1 MKKFDILPH
10 TADGKFRAYGK
21 DIEEQFGNAVLA
33 MFSFMF
39 KLEDVKPKIKKKVTA
54 KGKDEKSLLYNWL
67 EEFLVLLDLDAFIP
81 SKIEEIKIKKTDKG
95 FEISGIILGDKVGE
109 HQHIGSVKAMTYAE
123 MEITPEYAQVV
134 VDL

>member
-1 MKKFDILPH
+1 MKKFDILEH

-21 DIEEQFGNAVLA
+21 SLEEQFGNALLA

-39 KLEDVKPKIKKKVTA
+39 NLADVKAKIKKKIKV
-54 KGKDEKSLLYNWL
+54 KGKDKQALLYNWL
-67 EEFLVLLDLDAFIP
+67 EEFLVLLDIDAFIP
-81 SKIEEIKIKKTDKG
+81 KKVEEIKISETEDG
-95 FEISGIILGDKVGE
+95 FEVHAILLGDSVGE

-123 MEITPEYAQVV
+123 MEITPEYVQVV

>member
-21 DIEEQFGNAVLA
+21 DLEEQFGNAVLA

-39 KLEDVKPKIKKKVTA
+39 KLEDVKPKIKKKVNA
-54 KGKDEKSLLYNWL
+54 KGKDKKALLYNWL

-81 SKIEEIKIKKTDKG
+81 SKIEDIKIKKTADG
-95 FEISGIILGDKVGE
+95 FEINGIVLGDKVGE

-123 MEITPEYAQVV
+123 MEITDKYVQVV

>member
-1 MKKFDILPH
+1 MKKFDILEH

-21 DIEEQFGNAVLA
+21 NLEEQFGNAVLA
-33 MFSFMF
+33 MFSFIF
-39 KLEDVKPKIKKKVTA
+39 NLDDVKAKIKKKVHV
-54 KGKDEKSLLYNWL
+54 KGKDEKALLYNWL

-81 SKIEEIKIKKTDKG
+81 CKIEDVKIKKTADG
-95 FEISGIILGDKVGE
+95 FEIKGIVLGDTVGE

-123 MEITPEYAQVV
+123 MEITPKYVQVV

>member
-1 MKKFDILPH
+1 MKKFEILPH
-10 TADGKFRAYGK
+10 TADGKFRAFGK

-39 KLEDVKPKIKKKVTA
+39 KLDDVKPKIKKTIIV
-54 KGKDEKSLLYNWL
+54 KGKDEKALLYNWL

-81 SKIEEIKIKKTDKG
+81 KKIEEIKISKTKGG
-95 FEISGIILGDKVGE
+95 FEIQGIILGDKVNDYE
-109 HQHIGSVKAMTYAE
+109 HIGSVKAMTYAE
-123 MEITPEYAQVV
+123 MEITPEYVQVV